1 MSSVEQT
8 PAGRTGPSS
17 SKKIRMTMACERC
30 RSKKVK
36 CDFAHPSCTRCQQA
50 KAQCSYDGSATQ
62 VDLFNL
68 VKLNETVE
76 RLQQRVQSIETDMK
90 DVSSNTQYVAD
101 EFRMTRGTADS
112 LVATTTTTS
121 SSNHP
126 QQWSLSLT
134 PRGLRIDTNI
144 ISLHDLYDILS
155 TGISRLDLDNSK
167 CDSSEVS
174 STSSSTTSTHNTTH
188 TAHTNADIDKN
199 TTIVRK
205 KKLWKTKLKTFP
217 LYSTWETHAAS
228 PPPTAIPSHAS
239 IHTSSAAGTTD
250 LPLSREQLDHVM
262 DIYEECLL
270 CLPCPG
276 IATSVP
282 ARYRNGTLDPML
294 FNAAVAWTARHAA
307 IYHDLFPGQDPNDV
321 GETFFEKAKEHLKD
335 RFFKPA
341 SPDTMHSLLIM
352 YIYATG
358 RPNQVESEAY
368 MYLGLAIRMCLD
380 LNMYQE
386 STDPDPVVRES
397 NRRFFWAVYFLETLC
412 TIHSDR
418 PFALPAEDLITVG
431 FPTVMDHEASGEK
444 RWRVLFT
451 TQRFRITRIYRNIM
465 HKAAQEKPLLSSI
478 STLDREL
485 KDWYEQLPPEFKYTP
500 GDKETRDWAT
510 ASFREQA
517 CIKLNFEYNFQLCQL
532 YSLFSSRAQPQELSA
547 VELLCKQVCQRAA
560 DNIVDLL
567 ECYSR
572 LQQRWCHFSLENLM
586 VATIV
591 FAHNKKIGDDKEEAW
606 AQKQLQRMAELL
618 SRSPVCHHKYVFSL
632 VGRIQKILSE
642 DADLVDLDQDE
653 TGGSDDAEQSGGSKY
668 KRSAEDLADT
678 ADTMSAAAVR
688 QEQEQQ
694 EQPQTQAQTQSHS
707 LPHAPQPLQSMLGM
721 DTTAFHDLGK
731 TDTVPFSDFLY
742 TPTMIGY
749 TPSAAGGL
757 LQQQQQQH
765 TQPHPPQQ
773 TSFSS
778 PFVTSSSIQ
787 SLANPTVYSPSPS
800 TPSPMFRPHQAAA
813 WPPHSQPTPSQ
824 AASVIP
830 TPSVVAPSMAPSQHD
845 QFAQYPIKYD
855 LLSPQHQQAPQQP
868 PLQQHYPTSPMYHHS
883 HSQDKPPQ
891 PNHQTFGYFR

>member
-1 MSSVEQT
+1 MHNPEFLIS
-8 PAGRTGPSS
+8 
-17 SKKIRMTMACERC
+17 
-30 RSKKVK
+30 VK

-50 KAQCSYDGSATQ
+50 KGRVLKRKRENHKKLGLTQKWVTAAQCSYDGSATQ

-101 EFRMTRGTADS
+101 EFRMTRGTTDS
-112 LVATTTTTS
+112 LVATTT
-121 SSNHP
+121 SNSNES

-174 STSSSTTSTHNTTH
+174 SASSSNASTHNSTH
-188 TAHTNADIDKN
+188 TDIDKN
-199 TTIVRK
+199 TAIIRK

-217 LYSTWETHAAS
+217 LYSTWEAHAAS
-228 PPPTAIPSHAS
+228 PPPATLSSSSHAS
-239 IHTSSAAGTTD
+239 IHTTSTTGTAD
-250 LPLSREQLDHVM
+250 LPLSREQLDRVM

-276 IATSVP
+276 TATSVP
-282 ARYRNGTLDPML
+282 ARYRSGTLDPML

-321 GETFFEKAKEHLKD
+321 GEAFFDKAKQHLKD
-335 RFFKPA
+335 RIFQPA

-352 YIYATG
+352 YIYAMG
-358 RPNQVESEAY
+358 RPSQIESEAY

-431 FPTVMDHEASGEK
+431 FPTLMDHEASGEK

-465 HKAAQEKPLLSSI
+465 HKANQEKPLLSSI
-478 STLDREL
+478 STLDKEL
-485 KDWYEQLPPEFKYTP
+485 KDWYEQLPSEFKYTP

-510 ASFREQA
+510 DSFREQA

-618 SRSPVCHHKYVFSL
+618 SRSPVSHHKYVFDL
-632 VGRIQKILSE
+632 VSRIQRIVS
-642 DADLVDLDQDE
+642 DDVDLVDIDQDE
-653 TGGSDDAEQSGGSKY
+653 TGGTSHAEQSCESSH

-678 ADTMSAAAVR
+678 DDTLSAAPL
-688 QEQEQQ
+688 QQQQ
-694 EQPQTQAQTQSHS
+694 EQPRHPQTQTETQSHS
-707 LPHAPQPLQSMLGM
+707 LPQAPQQLQSMLGM
-721 DTTAFHDLGK
+721 DTTTFHDLGK

-757 LQQQQQQH
+757 LQPQQQQQPQQQPHH
-765 TQPHPPQQ
+765 TQPHPSQQ

-778 PFVTSSSIQ
+778 PFVASSSIQ
-787 SLANPTVYSPSPS
+787 SLANTAVYSPSPS

-813 WPPHSQPTPSQ
+813 WPHSQPTPTQ

-830 TPSVVAPSMAPSQHD
+830 APAVVAPSMGSSQHD
-845 QFAQYPIKYD
+845 HFAQYPIKYD
-855 LLSPQHQQAPQQP
+855 ILSPQHQQAPQQAP
-868 PLQQHYPTSPMYHHS
+868 SQQHYPNNPLYHHH

-891 PNHQTFGYFR
+891 PNQQTFGYYR